1 MRPSPQGPPGIKHRL
16 LQRSFSNRFPSS
28 HCSPRPFWMILSP
41 HTPCSRRHAGEH
53 PSVPFVLPSSH
64 SSRSWSVPSPQ
75 KPIVIEG
82 IEKKRRGRKE
92 EEKEE
97 LFRFLSA
104 SESHGRSLSE
114 GNLSLCSLSLS
125 ASERSSHAT
134 LCAGY
139 RSGFSLW
146 RRSLSASERSS
157 DGMRTVGYRSGLSL
171 WRRSLSASERSS
183 HRTDASR
190 SERTPSLLRRSLS
203 VSDRSS
209 EGTLSAG
216 YQSGLSLRSL
226 SLSAS
231 ERSSHDTFCAGNRS
245 GLSLRSLSLS
255 ASERSSHE
263 MLVVGDRVENS
274 LSLSASERSSSPPKV
289 LRRLEVLEDVR
300 EEVPPASPP
309 PSSRR
314 QIPSHPSPL
323 LLFPSSHSSRSSRK
337 PSPHRED
344 VLPASS
350 PPSSSPKELRRL
362 DVREDVLDEDDEG
375 QTMEESQ
382 NVGSATQVPKS
393 EPKLNLS
400 V

>member
-231 ERSSHDTFCAGNRS
+231 ERSSH
-245 GLSLRSLSLS
+245 
-255 ASERSSHE
+255 E